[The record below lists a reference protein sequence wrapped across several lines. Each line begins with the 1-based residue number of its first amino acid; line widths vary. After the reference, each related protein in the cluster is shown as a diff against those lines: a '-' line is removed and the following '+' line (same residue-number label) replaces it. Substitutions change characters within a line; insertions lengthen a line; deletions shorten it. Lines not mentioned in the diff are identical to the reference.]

1 MKTINVIGEVQT
13 ALFGITFHNRLTL
26 NSNLVLRL
34 WGIKQNE
41 FIDTVQAVDV
51 HGSGLKM
58 PFYSIFRS
66 GLTFLKV
73 LDSFIFMIIPRP
85 RCHLFCFIRPS
96 LGVKLNV
103 SKMFKKTTKAT
114 LTGKSLNKRFNEQN
128 NSCARAL

>member
-1 MKTINVIGEVQT
+1 MFMIKTLRNV
-13 ALFGITFHNRLTL
+13 
-26 NSNLVLRL
+26 
-34 WGIKQNE
+34 
-41 FIDTVQAVDV
+41 
-51 HGSGLKM
+51 GSDLKV
-58 PFYSIFRS
+58 PFYSTFRS
-66 GLTFLKV
+66 DLTFLKV

-114 LTGKSLNKRFNEQN
+114 LTGKSLNKKLNEQN